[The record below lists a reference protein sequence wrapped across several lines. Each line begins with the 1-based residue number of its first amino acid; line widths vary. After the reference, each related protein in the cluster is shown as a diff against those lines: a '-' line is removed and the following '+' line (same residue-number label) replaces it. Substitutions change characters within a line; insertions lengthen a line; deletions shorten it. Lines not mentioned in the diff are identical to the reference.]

1 MWHNVRPHADHMP
14 VTAMAIAAIVRLAL
28 LVLLVAAV
36 ADGEESGWKYTSYVN
51 IYQGYIVLFAF
62 TGA

>member
-1 MWHNVRPHADHMP
+1 MP